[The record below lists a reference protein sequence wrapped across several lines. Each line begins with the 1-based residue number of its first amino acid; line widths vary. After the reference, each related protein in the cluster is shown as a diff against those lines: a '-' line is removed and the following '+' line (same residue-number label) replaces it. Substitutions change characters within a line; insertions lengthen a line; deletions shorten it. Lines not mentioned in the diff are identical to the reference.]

1 MKKFRLSPD
10 QILHLAVGYGSCMAT
25 DRITVDGEMVGYCY
39 REESIDEND
48 SGWRFFC
55 GDEDEEYLGNA
66 TNIEIYDVNTIANY
80 DRSVVSVL
88 DSCEGAAF
96 ERVDGVLVRL
106 EE

>member
-1 MKKFRLSPD
+1 
-10 QILHLAVGYGSCMAT
+10 MAT

-39 REESIDEND
+39 REESIDDND

-55 GDEDEEYLGNA
+55 GDEDEEYLGIA
-66 TNIEIYDVNTIANY
+66 SNIEIYDVNTIANY
-80 DRSVVSVL
+80 DPSVISVL

-106 EE
+106 AE